1 MNKNLSILTILL
13 LFTTFFA
20 VKLSA
25 QSCPSPINVQM
36 EILPGPPPIAHVSWD
51 APPGGPFL
59 GYQITYSINGGPLT
73 TIILPNAP
81 TEYFVSLSKNWES
94 INATLYTICKDGT
107 LSNGLDIRTDNLII
121 EDLVLLREAGAAEQK
136 MCQNPCPTATYF
148 RYPSDT
154 DPVLVNWVRLYNSD
168 IFCKCMNANNGQYG
182 NPAVLS
188 SCRLSARELIDKSRY
203 YLALCTDI
211 GMIKGEERQS
221 FSDDPDRKLTIAPN
235 PFETQIVVQGTT
247 AFFLDIYT
255 ITGQYVK
262 QITIDEVPDSSDNE
276 VHTIDLN
283 DLASGLYIGRFT
295 LPNAA
300 VKVVKLVK
308 Q

>member
-13 LFTTFFA
+13 LFTTFFG

-25 QSCPSPINVQM
+25 QNCPNPINIQL
-36 EILPGPPPIAHVSWD
+36 EILPGPPPIAHISWD

-59 GYQITYSINGGPLT
+59 GYQVTYSINGGPVT

-81 TEYFVSLSKNWES
+81 TEYYVTLPTNWES

-107 LSNGLDIRTDNLII
+107 LSSGHDIRTDNLII
-121 EDLVLLREAGAAEQK
+121 EDLVLLREEGAAEQK
-136 MCQNPCPTATYF
+136 MCQNPCPTASYF

-154 DPVLVNWVRLYNSD
+154 DPIPINWVRLYNSG
-168 IFCKCMNANNGQYG
+168 IFCKCMNTNNGQYG

-188 SCRLSARELIDKSRY
+188 SCRQYAQELIDKSRY
-203 YLALCTDI
+203 YLTLCTDFKI
-211 GMIKGEERQS
+211 VKGKERQS
-221 FSDDPDRKLTIAPN
+221 LDDDLDTKLTVTPN
-235 PFETQIVVQGTT
+235 PFEAQIVVQGTT
-247 AFFLDIYT
+247 AFILDIYS

-262 QITIDEVPDSSDNE
+262 QITIDEVPDFSDNE
-276 VHTIDLN
+276 VHTVDLN
-283 DLASGLYIGRFT
+283 ELSSGLYIGRFT

-300 VKVVKLVK
+300 VKVVKLIK